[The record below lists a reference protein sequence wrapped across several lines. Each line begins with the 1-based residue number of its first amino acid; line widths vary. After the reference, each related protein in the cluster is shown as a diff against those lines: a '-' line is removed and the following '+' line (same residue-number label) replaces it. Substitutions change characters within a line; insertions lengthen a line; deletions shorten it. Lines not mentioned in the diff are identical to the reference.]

1 MIDIHHHII
10 YGVDDGPSDAETMR
24 KMLEAASRDGIRT
37 LIATSH
43 IAPGIEHFPM
53 NQYYERLLEAQTLCG
68 TLALDLRV
76 LAGSE
81 IRYTHQTAARLAE
94 GSIPTLAGTNK
105 VLLEF
110 QGNVRF
116 EAIEEAVQAVLRNA
130 AVPIIAHIERF
141 PHLIHPVRHAKALK
155 EKYEVYYQ
163 INSECFLKSHPGQIN
178 RSIRH
183 LLKQGMI
190 DFVASDTHDCDDR
203 RCRMTETYEKLV
215 QMVGREYADKLT
227 GKHATADEFLG
238 RVDEQAI
245 RNCVRIDRQKSQLR
259 NDEHNIR

>member
-10 YGVDDGPSDAETMR
+10 YGVDDGAADAQTMR

-53 NQYYERLLEAQTLCG
+53 DKYYDRLLEAQALCE

-76 LAGSE
+76 LAGAE
-81 IRYTHQTAARLAE
+81 IRYTQQTALRLAE
-94 GSIPTLAGTNK
+94 GSIPTLAGSNK

-116 EAIEEAVQAVLRNA
+116 EAIEEAVQTVLRNA

-141 PHLIHPVRHAKALK
+141 PHLIFPVRHAKALK
-155 EKYEVYYQ
+155 EQYEVYYQ
-163 INSECFLKSHPGQIN
+163 INSECILKSSALQIN

-183 LLKQGMI
+183 LLREGLI
-190 DFVASDTHDCDDR
+190 DFVASDTHNCGDR
-203 RCRMTETYEKLV
+203 RCRMTETYQKLV
-215 QMVGREYADKLT
+215 TMVGREYADKLT
-227 GKHATADEFLG
+227 GKQATAEEFLG

-245 RNCVRIDRQKSQLR
+245 RNCVRIHRQKSQLR
-259 NDEHNIR
+259 NDERNIR